1 MKIIDLSFEIEN
13 GMPTCGTPWHQTV
26 KVEQMGTIDTV
37 GRNTH
42 SILLGSHI
50 GTHMDAPYHFI
61 EGGRTIES
69 TPLETLCG
77 PISVIDLTYLKAGD
91 VVQYDDVKDLKVTE
105 RMLFRFDWFKHWR
118 TGDYYKAFP
127 YFSEEAVSFLI
138 ANGIKLFAMDTP
150 SPDDGQNIHSTMNAA
165 DSPNHKTLLGKDIV
179 IIEYLNHT
187 DQIDLTKQH
196 TLVALPLKIKGSDGS
211 PSRVIL
217 FEE

>member
-13 GMPTCGTPWHQTV
+13 GIPTCGTPWHQTV

-42 SILLGSHI
+42 SILFGSHT

-61 EGGRTIES
+61 KGGRTIES

-77 PISVIDLTYLKAGD
+77 PISVIDFSKFKAGD

-127 YFSEEAVSFLI
+127 FFSEEAVSFLM
-138 ANGIKLFAMDTP
+138 ANGIKLLALDTP
-150 SPDDGQNIHSTMNAA
+150 SPDDTKNINSI
-165 DSPNHKTLLGKDIV
+165 DSPNHKALLSKDII
-179 IIEYLNHT
+179 IIEYLNNT
-187 DQIDLTKQH
+187 DQIDLTKTH

>member
-1 MKIIDLSFEIEN
+1 MKIIDLSFVIEN
-13 GMPTCGTPWHQTV
+13 GIPTCGTPWHQTV
-26 KVEQMGTIDTV
+26 KLEQMGTIDTV

-42 SILLGSHI
+42 SILLGSHT

-61 EGGRTIES
+61 KGGRTIES

-91 VVQYDDVKDLKVTE
+91 VVRFDDVKDLKVTE

-118 TGDYYKAFP
+118 TGDFYKAFP
-127 YFSEEAVSFLI
+127 FFSEEAVNFLI
-138 ANGIKLFAMDTP
+138 ANDIKLLAMDTP
-150 SPDDGQNIHSTMNAA
+150 SPDNVKNFNSV
-165 DSPNHKTLLGKDIV
+165 DSPNHKALLSKDII
-179 IIEYLNHT
+179 IIEYLNNT
-187 DQIDLTKQH
+187 DQIDLAKKH

>member
-1 MKIIDLSFEIEN
+1 MKIIDLSFVIEN
-13 GMPTCGTPWHQTV
+13 GIPTCGTPWHQTV

-42 SILLGSHI
+42 SILFGSHT

-61 EGGRTIES
+61 KGGSTIES

-77 PISVIDLTYLKAGD
+77 PISVVDLTRFKAGD

-118 TGDYYKAFP
+118 TGDYYKGFP
-127 YFSEEAVSFLI
+127 FLSEEVVSFLI
-138 ANGIKLFAMDTP
+138 ENGIKLLAMDTP
-150 SPDDGQNIHSTMNAA
+150 SPDSMKNINSI
-165 DSPNHKTLLGKDIV
+165 DSPNHKAFLSKNIV
-179 IIEYLNHT
+179 IIEYLNNT
-187 DQIDLTKQH
+187 DQIDLTKKH

>member
-1 MKIIDLSFEIEN
+1 MKIIDLSFVIEN
-13 GMPTCGTPWHQTV
+13 GIPTCGTPWHQTV
-26 KVEQMGTIDTV
+26 KLEQMGTIDTV

-42 SILLGSHI
+42 SILLGSHT
-50 GTHMDAPYHFI
+50 GTHMDAPYHFVK
-61 EGGRTIES
+61 GGRTIES

-77 PISVIDLTYLKAGD
+77 PISVIDFSRFKAGD

-127 YFSEEAVSFLI
+127 FFSEEAVSFLM
-138 ANGIKLFAMDTP
+138 ANGIKLLAMDTP
-150 SPDDGQNIHSTMNAA
+150 SPDDTKNINSI
-165 DSPNHKTLLGKDIV
+165 DSPNHKALLSKDII
-179 IIEYLNHT
+179 IIEYLNNT
-187 DQIDLTKQH
+187 DQIDLTKKH
-196 TLVALPLKIKGSDGS
+196 TLVALPLKLKGSDGS

>member
-1 MKIIDLSFEIEN
+1 MDLVCEIPC
-13 GMPTCGTPWHQTV
+13 GGTPWHQTV
-26 KVEQMGTIDTV
+26 KLEQMGTIDTV

-42 SILLGSHI
+42 SILLGSHT
-50 GTHMDAPYHFI
+50 GTHMDAPYHFVK
-61 EGGRTIES
+61 GGRTIES

-77 PISVIDLTYLKAGD
+77 PISVIDFSKFKAGD

-127 YFSEEAVSFLI
+127 FFSEEAVSFLM
-138 ANGIKLFAMDTP
+138 ANGIKLLAMDTP
-150 SPDDGQNIHSTMNAA
+150 SPDDTKNINSI
-165 DSPNHKTLLGKDIV
+165 DSPNHKALLSKDII
-179 IIEYLNHT
+179 IIEYLNNT
-187 DQIDLTKQH
+187 DQIDLAKKH
-196 TLVALPLKIKGSDGS
+196 TLVALPLKLKGSDGS

>member
-1 MKIIDLSFEIEN
+1 MKIIDLSFVIEN
-13 GMPTCGTPWHQTV
+13 GIPTCGTPWHQTV
-26 KVEQMGTIDTV
+26 KLEQMGTIDTV

-42 SILLGSHI
+42 SILLGSHT
-50 GTHMDAPYHFI
+50 GTHMDAPYHFVK
-61 EGGRTIES
+61 GGRTIES

-77 PISVIDLTYLKAGD
+77 PISVIDFSRFKAGD

-127 YFSEEAVSFLI
+127 FFSEEAVSFLM
-138 ANGIKLFAMDTP
+138 ANGIKLLAMDTP
-150 SPDDGQNIHSTMNAA
+150 SPDDTKNINSI
-165 DSPNHKTLLGKDIV
+165 DSPNHKALLSKDII
-179 IIEYLNHT
+179 IIEYLNNT
-187 DQIDLTKQH
+187 DQIDLAKKH
-196 TLVALPLKIKGSDGS
+196 TLVALPLKLKGSDGS

>member
-13 GMPTCGTPWHQTV
+13 GIPNCGTPWHQTV

-42 SILLGSHI
+42 SILLGSHT
-50 GTHMDAPYHFI
+50 GTHMDAPYHFVK
-61 EGGRTIES
+61 GGRTIES

-77 PISVIDLTYLKAGD
+77 PISVIDFSKFKAGD

-127 YFSEEAVSFLI
+127 FFSEEAVSFLM
-138 ANGIKLFAMDTP
+138 ANGIKLLAMDTP
-150 SPDDGQNIHSTMNAA
+150 SPDDTKNINSI
-165 DSPNHKTLLGKDIV
+165 DSPNHKALLSKDII
-179 IIEYLNHT
+179 IIEYLNNT
-187 DQIDLTKQH
+187 DQIDLAKKH
-196 TLVALPLKIKGSDGS
+196 TLVALPLKLKGSDGS

>member
-1 MKIIDLSFEIEN
+1 MKIIDLSFVIEN
-13 GMPTCGTPWHQTV
+13 GIPTCGTPWHQTV
-26 KVEQMGTIDTV
+26 KLEQMGTIDTV

-42 SILLGSHI
+42 SILLGSHT
-50 GTHMDAPYHFI
+50 GTHMDAPYHFVK
-61 EGGRTIES
+61 GGRTIES

-77 PISVIDLTYLKAGD
+77 PISVIDFSRFKAGD

-127 YFSEEAVSFLI
+127 FFSEEAVSFLM
-138 ANGIKLFAMDTP
+138 ANGIKLLAMDTP
-150 SPDDGQNIHSTMNAA
+150 SPDDTKNIDSI
-165 DSPNHKTLLGKDIV
+165 DSPNHKALLSKDII
-179 IIEYLNHT
+179 IIEYLNNT
-187 DQIDLTKQH
+187 DQIDLTKKH
-196 TLVALPLKIKGSDGS
+196 TLVALPLKLKGSDGS

>member
-1 MKIIDLSFEIEN
+1 MKIIDLSFVIEN
-13 GMPTCGTPWHQTV
+13 GIPTCGTPWHQTV
-26 KVEQMGTIDTV
+26 KLEQMGTIDTV

-42 SILLGSHI
+42 SILLGSHT

-61 EGGRTIES
+61 KGGRTIES
-69 TPLETLCG
+69 IPLETLCG
-77 PISVIDLTYLKAGD
+77 PISVIDFSKFKAGD

-127 YFSEEAVSFLI
+127 FFSEEAVSFLM
-138 ANGIKLFAMDTP
+138 ANGIKLLAMDTP
-150 SPDDGQNIHSTMNAA
+150 SPDDTKNINSI
-165 DSPNHKTLLGKDIV
+165 DSPNHKVLLSKDII
-179 IIEYLNHT
+179 IIEYLNNT
-187 DQIDLTKQH
+187 DQIDLAKKH
-196 TLVALPLKIKGSDGS
+196 TLVALPLKLKGSDGS

>member
-1 MKIIDLSFEIEN
+1 MKIIDLSFVIES

-26 KVEQMGTIDTV
+26 KVEHMGTIDTV

-42 SILLGSHI
+42 SILLGSHT

-61 EGGRTIES
+61 ETGHTIET

-77 PISVIDLTYLKAGD
+77 AISVVDFTRFKSGS
-91 VVQYDDVKDLKVTE
+91 VVKLEDIKQLQVTE
-105 RMLFRFDWFKHWR
+105 RMLFRFDWFKKWK
-118 TGDYYKAFP
+118 TPEFYKSFP
-127 YFSEEAVSFLI
+127 YFDEAAVDYLI
-138 ANGIKLFAMDTP
+138 KGGIKLMAMDTP
-150 SPDDGQNIHSTMNAA
+150 SPDYGGNIQSKE
-165 DSPNHKTLLGKDIV
+165 DSPNHKALLKKDVVIV
-179 IIEYLNHT
+179 EYLNNT
-187 DQIDLTKQH
+187 DQIDLTKKH

>member
-1 MKIIDLSFEIEN
+1 MKIIDLSFVIEN
-13 GMPTCGTPWHQTV
+13 GIPTCGTPWHQTV
-26 KVEQMGTIDTV
+26 KLEQMGTIDTV

-42 SILLGSHI
+42 SILLGSHT
-50 GTHMDAPYHFI
+50 GTHMDAPYHFVK
-61 EGGRTIES
+61 GGRTIES

-77 PISVIDLTYLKAGD
+77 PISVIDFSKFKAGD

-127 YFSEEAVSFLI
+127 FFSEEAVSFLM
-138 ANGIKLFAMDTP
+138 ANGIKLLAMDTP
-150 SPDDGQNIHSTMNAA
+150 SPDDTKNINSI
-165 DSPNHKTLLGKDIV
+165 DSPNHKALLSKDII
-179 IIEYLNHT
+179 IIEYLNNT
-187 DQIDLTKQH
+187 DQIDLAKKH
-196 TLVALPLKIKGSDGS
+196 TLVALPLKLKGSDGS

>member
-13 GMPTCGTPWHQTV
+13 GIPNCGTPWHQTV

-42 SILLGSHI
+42 SILLGSHS

-61 EGGRTIES
+61 KGGSTIES
-69 TPLETLCG
+69 TPLETLYG
-77 PISVIDLTYLKAGD
+77 PISVIDFSKFKAGD
-91 VVQYDDVKDLKVTE
+91 VVQYDDVKNLKVTE

-118 TGDYYKAFP
+118 TGDYYKEFP
-127 YFSEEAVSFLI
+127 FFSEEAVSFLI
-138 ANGIKLFAMDTP
+138 ANGIKLLAMDTP
-150 SPDDGQNIHSTMNAA
+150 SPDNMKNINSI
-165 DSPNHKTLLGKDIV
+165 DSPNHKAFLSKSIV
-179 IIEYLNHT
+179 IIEYLNNT
-187 DQIDLTKQH
+187 DQIDLAKKH
-196 TLVALPLKIKGSDGS
+196 TLVALPLKIKGGDGS

>member
-1 MKIIDLSFEIEN
+1 MKIIDLSFVIEN
-13 GMPTCGTPWHQTV
+13 GIPTCGTPWHQTV
-26 KVEQMGTIDTV
+26 KLEQMGTIDTV

-42 SILLGSHI
+42 SILLGSHT
-50 GTHMDAPYHFI
+50 GTHMDAPYHFVK
-61 EGGRTIES
+61 GGRTIES

-77 PISVIDLTYLKAGD
+77 PISVIDFSRFKAGD

-127 YFSEEAVSFLI
+127 FFSEEAVSFLM
-138 ANGIKLFAMDTP
+138 ANGIKLLAMDTP
-150 SPDDGQNIHSTMNAA
+150 SPDDTKNINSI
-165 DSPNHKTLLGKDIV
+165 DSPNHKALLSKDII
-179 IIEYLNHT
+179 IIEYLNNT
-187 DQIDLTKQH
+187 DQIDLTKKN
-196 TLVALPLKIKGSDGS
+196 TLVALPLKLKGSDGS

>member
-1 MKIIDLSFEIEN
+1 MKIIDLSFVIEN
-13 GMPTCGTPWHQTV
+13 GIPTCGTPWHQTV
-26 KVEQMGTIDTV
+26 KLEQMGTIDTV

-42 SILLGSHI
+42 SILLGSHT
-50 GTHMDAPYHFI
+50 GTHMDAPYHFVK
-61 EGGRTIES
+61 GGRTIES

-77 PISVIDLTYLKAGD
+77 PISVIDFSRFKAGD

-127 YFSEEAVSFLI
+127 FFSEEAVSFLM
-138 ANGIKLFAMDTP
+138 ANGIKLLAMDTP
-150 SPDDGQNIHSTMNAA
+150 SPDDTKNINSI
-165 DSPNHKTLLGKDIV
+165 DSPNHKALLSKDII
-179 IIEYLNHT
+179 IIEYLNNT
-187 DQIDLTKQH
+187 DQIDLTKKH
-196 TLVALPLKIKGSDGS
+196 NLVALPLKLKGSDGS

>member
-1 MKIIDLSFEIEN
+1 MKIIDLSFVIEN
-13 GMPTCGTPWHQTV
+13 GIPTCGTPWHQTV
-26 KVEQMGTIDTV
+26 KLEQMGTIDTV

-42 SILLGSHI
+42 SILLGSHT
-50 GTHMDAPYHFI
+50 GTHMDAPYHFVK
-61 EGGRTIES
+61 GGRTIES

-77 PISVIDLTYLKAGD
+77 PISVIDFSRFKAGD

-127 YFSEEAVSFLI
+127 FFSEEAVGFLM
-138 ANGIKLFAMDTP
+138 ANGIKLLAMDTP
-150 SPDDGQNIHSTMNAA
+150 SPDDTKNINSI
-165 DSPNHKTLLGKDIV
+165 DSPNHKALLSKDII
-179 IIEYLNHT
+179 IIEYLNNT
-187 DQIDLTKQH
+187 DQIDLTKKH
-196 TLVALPLKIKGSDGS
+196 TLVALPLKLKGSDGS

>member
-1 MKIIDLSFEIEN
+1 MKIIDLSFVIEN
-13 GMPTCGTPWHQTV
+13 GIPTCGTPWHQTV
-26 KVEQMGTIDTV
+26 KLEQMGTIDTV

-42 SILLGSHI
+42 SILLGSHT
-50 GTHMDAPYHFI
+50 GTHMDAPYHFVK
-61 EGGRTIES
+61 GGRTIES

-77 PISVIDLTYLKAGD
+77 PISVIDFSRFMAGD

-127 YFSEEAVSFLI
+127 FFSEEAVSFLM
-138 ANGIKLFAMDTP
+138 ANGIKLLAMDTP
-150 SPDDGQNIHSTMNAA
+150 SPDDTKNINSI
-165 DSPNHKTLLGKDIV
+165 DSPNHKALLSKDII
-179 IIEYLNHT
+179 IIEYLNNT
-187 DQIDLTKQH
+187 DQIDLTKKH
-196 TLVALPLKIKGSDGS
+196 TLVALPLKLKGSDGS